1 MRIAQQLDPFSASI
15 NTTAV
20 WPLYWAHLFD
30 EAIEGFRAAAELH
43 PGYWVAHYYL
53 GLSYAHKREFGHAL
67 LALRHAAEIGDSIWR
82 YTGLGFAYAQAGQP
96 QQAKEVLSKL
106 QEIARHQYVPPAAY
120 WAGVYAGLGETDR
133 VVECLQRAAQERN
146 WQIAWLHVDPLW
158 QTIRSDS
165 RLRSL
170 QVFGASGVNTA
181 DSHLGNKR
189 CGPGTGSS

>member
-1 MRIAQQLDPFSASI
+1 M
-15 NTTAV
+15 
-20 WPLYWAHLFD
+20 YWAHLFD

-106 QEIARHQYVPPAAY
+106 QEIARVILFLASDDASYVTGAAIVVDGGLTA
-120 WAGVYAGLGETDR
+120 WTGIPDLVPGV
-133 VVECLQRAAQERN
+133 
-146 WQIAWLHVDPLW
+146 
-158 QTIRSDS
+158 
-165 RLRSL
+165 
-170 QVFGASGVNTA
+170 
-181 DSHLGNKR
+181 
-189 CGPGTGSS
+189 